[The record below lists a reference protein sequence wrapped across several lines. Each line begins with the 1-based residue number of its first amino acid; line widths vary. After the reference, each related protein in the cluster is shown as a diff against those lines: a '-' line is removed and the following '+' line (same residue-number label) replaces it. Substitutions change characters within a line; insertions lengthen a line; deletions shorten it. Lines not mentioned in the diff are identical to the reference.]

1 METTTDIN
9 EADEVLTPYG
19 VICSVLK
26 DDELAQEVLVALAD
40 YLQNFPIG
48 SNQCPAIV
56 FFDIYDATFGV
67 LDLLDEHDQQ
77 EVM

>member
-67 LDLLDEHDQQ
+67 LDLWDEHDQQ

>member
-1 METTTDIN
+1 MEITRDLD

-19 VICSVLK
+19 VVCAVLN

-48 SNQCPAIV
+48 NNQAPAIV
-56 FFDIYDATFGV
+56 FFDIYDAVFGV
-67 LDLLDEHDQQ
+67 LDLWDEHDAG

>member
-1 METTTDIN
+1 MEVTRDIN

-48 SNQCPAIV
+48 NNQCPAIV
-56 FFDIYDATFGV
+56 FFDVYDATFGV
-67 LDLLDEHDQQ
+67 LDLWDEHDQQ

>member
-1 METTTDIN
+1 MEITRDID

-19 VICSVLK
+19 VVCNVLK
-26 DDELAQEVLVALAD
+26 DDGLAQEVLVALAD

-48 SNQCPAIV
+48 SNQAPAIV

-67 LDLLDEHDQQ
+67 LDLWDEHDQQ

>member
-1 METTTDIN
+1 MEITRDID
-9 EADEVLTPYG
+9 EADKVFTPYG
-19 VICSVLK
+19 VIEAVLN
-26 DDELAQEVLVALAD
+26 DEELAQEVLVALAD

-48 SNQCPAIV
+48 NNQAPAIV

-67 LDLLDEHDQQ
+67 LDLWDEHDAG